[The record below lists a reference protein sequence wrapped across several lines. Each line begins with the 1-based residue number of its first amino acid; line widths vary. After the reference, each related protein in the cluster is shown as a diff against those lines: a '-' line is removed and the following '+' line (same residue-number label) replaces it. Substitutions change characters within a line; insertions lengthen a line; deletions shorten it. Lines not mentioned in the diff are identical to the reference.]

1 MYIEIHLST
10 EDELNEQSRA
20 VLLALAGVTETLSGV
35 LMAEEAKSETPKKR
49 APRKPKTDPGPTELG
64 ADGELEKATAEAA
77 AEEQDAAKLAKGD
90 EPEEEPAPEALNQ
103 SVHASTEKI
112 PTLNEVANVAT
123 AFIRNGKRD
132 EVAKILNED
141 LGVEKVTALKDS
153 PEKVPELFDRL
164 VDLYN
169 VQNPASRK
177 AIRQQINEDTAP
189 LFLARIEG

>member
-1 MYIEIHLST
+1 MYIEIHLNA
-10 EDELNEQSRA
+10 DELTDQDRA
-20 VLLALAGVTETLSGV
+20 ILTAIGNAGASFGVTRETA
-35 LMAEEAKSETPKKR
+35 AEEAKPETPKKR
-49 APRKPKTDPGPTELG
+49 APRKPKVVEQPTEEALDE
-64 ADGELEKATAEAA
+64 AVEAA
-77 AEEQDAAKLAKGD
+77 IEKHNEEIEKPS
-90 EPEEEPAPEALNQ
+90 EPEEE
-103 SVHASTEKI
+103 EKGET
-112 PTLNEVANVAT
+112 PTLDEVANVAT

-177 AIRQQINEDTAP
+177 AVRQQITEDAAP
-189 LFLARIEG
+189 LFLARTEA